1 MGAHWHHHFL
11 RQTDY
16 QIWANQ
22 VLFDSLARLH
32 ADALQAPEGLQEST
46 MVDVHTHLMTH
57 FVHHRGQVSAVATR
71 LGAPAAEM
79 DFVYFVRAME
89 RATREVQVAQ
99 QQQ

>member
-1 MGAHWHHHFL
+1 
-11 RQTDY
+11 
-16 QIWANQ
+16 
-22 VLFDSLARLH
+22 
-32 ADALQAPEGLQEST
+32 
-46 MVDVHTHLMTH
+46 MTH